1 MRRQRRSITDIT
13 CENCKYLPTKRS
25 RNKRKQIPKES
36 DVKNLQLHG
45 SPVGYPVAKTSCEEM
60 TMDYSQL
67 SDFEINVAVF
77 EAIHNGSPDY
87 KEGENGDMVF
97 VSFEGDIVNGDAV
110 EVEVERGSFNP
121 CANPADSWP
130 IIEKYRIS
138 IINLDEDEWG
148 ARGVAYCKSKRAIH
162 ENPLRAAM
170 IVFLMMQRIQ

>member
-1 MRRQRRSITDIT
+1 
-13 CENCKYLPTKRS
+13 
-25 RNKRKQIPKES
+25 
-36 DVKNLQLHG
+36 
-45 SPVGYPVAKTSCEEM
+45 
-60 TMDYSQL
+60 MDYSQL

-121 CANPADSWP
+121 CANPADADP
-130 IIEKYRIS
+130 IIVENRIG
-138 IINLDEDEWG
+138 IIPAPENGLWKAAHRKVGSDSTPYHMTQD
-148 ARGVAYCKSKRAIH
+148 

-170 IVFLMMQRIQ
+170 IVFLMMQDVNNA

>member
-1 MRRQRRSITDIT
+1 M
-13 CENCKYLPTKRS
+13 
-25 RNKRKQIPKES
+25 
-36 DVKNLQLHG
+36 
-45 SPVGYPVAKTSCEEM
+45 
-60 TMDYSQL
+60 MDYSQL

-121 CANPADSWP
+121 CANPADADP
-130 IIEKYRIS
+130 IIVENRIG
-138 IINLDEDEWG
+138 IIPAPENGLWKAAHRKVGSDSTPYHMTQD
-148 ARGVAYCKSKRAIH
+148 

-170 IVFLMMQRIQ
+170 IVFLMMQENQNG

>member
-1 MRRQRRSITDIT
+1 M
-13 CENCKYLPTKRS
+13 
-25 RNKRKQIPKES
+25 
-36 DVKNLQLHG
+36 
-45 SPVGYPVAKTSCEEM
+45 AKTSCEEI

-121 CANPADSWP
+121 CANPADAWP
-130 IIEKYRIS
+130 IITENNIS
-138 IINLDEDEWG
+138 IILDNPSMPCATDN
-148 ARGVAYCKSKRAIH
+148 ARDLFDDAGPNVGVAYD
-162 ENPLRAAM
+162 NPLRAAM
-170 IVFLMMQRIQ
+170 IVFLMMQDANNA